1 MFLRRFGRRTVLL
14 RFLSLTLAIGMIGL
28 LFSYLGGRISP
39 IFSLPTETEL
49 PSPTPRTVVI
59 DAGHGGEDGGAV
71 SATGVREKDI
81 NLRIAMLLCE
91 MLKERGVPVVMT
103 RTEDT
108 LLYDRNVDYQGRK
121 KALDLAARRTIAENS
136 GNCIFVSIHLNA
148 FPQSQYRGL
157 QVWYSP
163 NHEDSAKLASCIQQ
177 TVAKSLQPDN
187 HRTIKRATSA
197 IYLLHHLHCPAV
209 LVECGFLSNPEEAVL
224 LNTEDYQRELAS
236 VLLSAIMEEEWS
248 A

>member
-1 MFLRRFGRRTVLL
+1 MLLRGFERRTVLL
-14 RFLSLTLAIGMIGL
+14 RFLSVTLAIGAIGL
-28 LFSYLGGRISP
+28 LFCYLGERASSP
-39 IFSLPTETEL
+39 LSPTTATQQL
-49 PSPTPRTVVI
+49 SSTPRTVVI

-71 SATGVREKDI
+71 SAMGVCEKDI
-81 NLRIAMLLCE
+81 NLHIAMILCE
-91 MLKERGVPVVMT
+91 MLKERGIPVVMT

-108 LLYDRNVDYQGRK
+108 LLYDKNADYQGRK
-121 KALDLAARRTIAENS
+121 KALDLAARRSIAENS

-148 FPQSQYRGL
+148 FPQTQYKGL

-163 NHEDSAKLASCIQQ
+163 NNEDSVKLANCIQQ

-187 HRTIKRATSA
+187 HRTVKRATSA

-209 LVECGFLSNPEEAVL
+209 LVECGFLSNPEEAAQ
-224 LNTEDYQRELAS
+224 LNTEEYQRQLAS
-236 VLLSAIMEEEWS
+236 VLLEAIVAKGWS